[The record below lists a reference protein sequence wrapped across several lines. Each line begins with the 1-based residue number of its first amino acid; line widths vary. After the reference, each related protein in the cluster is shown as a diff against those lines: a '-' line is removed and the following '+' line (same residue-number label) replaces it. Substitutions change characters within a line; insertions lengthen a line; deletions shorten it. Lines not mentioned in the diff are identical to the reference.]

1 MVVAISQTELAQPMC
16 FNSLC
21 MLHLRCYLGMLI
33 QNYIDESNKII
44 SKDQNMENSNFPTNI
59 PLDRELVNLEE
70 IRHPQ

>member
-1 MVVAISQTELAQPMC
+1 
-16 FNSLC
+16 
-21 MLHLRCYLGMLI
+21 MLI

-44 SKDQNMENSNFPTNI
+44 SKDQNMENSNFLTNI